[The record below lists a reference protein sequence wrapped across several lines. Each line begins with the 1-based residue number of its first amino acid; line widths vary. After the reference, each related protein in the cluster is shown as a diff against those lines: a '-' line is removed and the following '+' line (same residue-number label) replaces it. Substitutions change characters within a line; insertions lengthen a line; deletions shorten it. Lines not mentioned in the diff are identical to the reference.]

1 MDKIDRAILEM
12 LQVEFPLVKRP
23 FKLIGERAG
32 IAEEEAI
39 ARIKRL
45 LESGKIR
52 QIRPIID
59 SKKLGLKSTLVAM
72 SIPQD
77 RIDEVARIINSY
89 DGVSHNYVR
98 NHHYNIWFTLAARD
112 EKSLNEIVEEIKKRA
127 GIEDVL
133 NLPAKKLFKLEV
145 KFNMTRT

>member
-23 FKLIGERAG
+23 FKLIGERVG

-52 QIRPIID
+52 QIRPVID

-77 RIDEVARIINSY
+77 RIGEVAGIINSY

-133 NLPAKKLFKLEV
+133 NLPTKKLFKLEV